1 MSTRFT
7 NMRGL
12 NGPPAEALNMTE
24 AEVTDADTG
33 KVPARIP
40 AAMIPMRK

>member
-7 NMRGL
+7 NMRDL
-12 NGPPAEALNMTE
+12 NGSLAEALNMTE

>member
-7 NMRGL
+7 NMRDL
-12 NGPPAEALNMTE
+12 NGSLAEALNMTE
-24 AEVTDADTG
+24 AEVTDPDAG
-33 KVPARIP
+33 KVLAKIL